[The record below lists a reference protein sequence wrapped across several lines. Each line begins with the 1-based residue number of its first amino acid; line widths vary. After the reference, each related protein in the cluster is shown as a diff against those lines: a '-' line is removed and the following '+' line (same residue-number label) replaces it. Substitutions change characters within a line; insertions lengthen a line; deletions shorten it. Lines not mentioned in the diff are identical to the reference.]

1 MTPDKIGLIGLMIQ
15 TPITKRNDY
24 DFKFKAFGFMYSHY
38 PHGILLLR
46 SRHRQLIL
54 IIVPPRQKRTQ
65 VGRMCPAIIQD
76 IILKSLYIYPFTFV
90 SPLIWKIRNNPLAH
104 LEQRLF
110 ANTLDKGE
118 KIIIE
123 MPPDVLSIF
132 EIRQNNRIIKCLE
145 FSAIIFI
152 DSQQSVQFDR
162 RILNISQNSYQQI
175 DYRRVSYQQRL
186 TRYNIVTITPIGILG
201 IQTQQQIDKHGP
213 FSGSSRQKRYV
224 AGGVP
229 PIL

>member
-1 MTPDKIGLIGLMIQ
+1 
-15 TPITKRNDY
+15 
-24 DFKFKAFGFMYSHY
+24 
-38 PHGILLLR
+38 
-46 SRHRQLIL
+46 
-54 IIVPPRQKRTQ
+54 
-65 VGRMCPAIIQD
+65 
-76 IILKSLYIYPFTFV
+76 
-90 SPLIWKIRNNPLAH
+90 
-104 LEQRLF
+104 
-110 ANTLDKGE
+110 
-118 KIIIE
+118 

-186 TRYNIVTITPIGILG
+186 TRYNVVTITPIGILG

-224 AGGVP
+224 AGGIP

>member
-1 MTPDKIGLIGLMIQ
+1 
-15 TPITKRNDY
+15 
-24 DFKFKAFGFMYSHY
+24 
-38 PHGILLLR
+38 
-46 SRHRQLIL
+46 
-54 IIVPPRQKRTQ
+54 
-65 VGRMCPAIIQD
+65 
-76 IILKSLYIYPFTFV
+76 
-90 SPLIWKIRNNPLAH
+90 
-104 LEQRLF
+104 
-110 ANTLDKGE
+110 
-118 KIIIE
+118 

-132 EIRQNNRIIKCLE
+132 EIGQNNRIIRCLE
-145 FSAIIFI
+145 FSTIIFI

-186 TRYNIVTITPIGILG
+186 TRYNVVTITPIGILG

-224 AGGVP
+224 TGGVP